1 MATSED
7 RQAAA
12 LTREKY
18 QFYLDTAGPVEDQV
32 FGDLFSTGAINRQIA
47 EAKGMVTSGFQAGRN
62 STADFRQRYGD
73 MRSEEEKAF
82 EDRRSQI
89 REALAQGET
98 SDNVRAMG
106 FERDVNTSVDMARLG
121 RGMASSAEQG
131 MLDAAR
137 RRNERDAT
145 NDQIAQ
151 GKNNTIAGSAMTG
164 VATGATVG
172 GPWGAVIGGAIGL
185 GAGVAATS

>member
-1 MATSED
+1 
-7 RQAAA
+7 
-12 LTREKY
+12 
-18 QFYLDTAGPVEDQV
+18 
-32 FGDLFSTGAINRQIA
+32 
-47 EAKGMVTSGFQAGRN
+47 
-62 STADFRQRYGD
+62 
-73 MRSEEEKAF
+73 
-82 EDRRSQI
+82 
-89 REALAQGET
+89 
-98 SDNVRAMG
+98 MG